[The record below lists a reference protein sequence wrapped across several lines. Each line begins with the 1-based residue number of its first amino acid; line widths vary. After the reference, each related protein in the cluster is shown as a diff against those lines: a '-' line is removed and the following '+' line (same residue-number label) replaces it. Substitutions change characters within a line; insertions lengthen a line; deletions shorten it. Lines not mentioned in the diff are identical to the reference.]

1 MWRKSGGAAYPMN
14 CCGGQAEGDKTMRG
28 NRRGLRLR
36 HRRRQFSMPL
46 RAASGGLKGRADRFD
61 VGFGTLRTL
70 YVLVTCLWS
79 VVVVSTAN
87 AASMQPV
94 AAENGM
100 VVSAQHLA
108 TQIGVD
114 ILKHGGSA
122 IDAAVAVGYALAVV
136 YPSAGNL
143 GGGGFMTIRFA
154 DGRTTFLDFREKA
167 PGEASRDMYLD
178 KDGNVIKGLSTTGWL
193 AVGVPGTVAGLEYAR
208 KKYGTMTRATLI
220 GPAIE
225 LAEDGYI
232 LDQGDVDML
241 ASATEDFRKFPAT
254 AEIFLNKGQPF
265 TAGQRL
271 VQHDLADTLRLIRKQ
286 GVDGFYRGR
295 TATAIVKASR
305 TGGGI
310 IDQDDLNRYRTREL
324 APVECEYRGYHV
336 ISAPPP
342 SSGGV
347 AICEMLN
354 ILEGYPLRELGWGS
368 AQALHYEIEAMR
380 HAYVDRNTLL
390 GDPNFSSIPV
400 RQLIDKGYAAK
411 IRNVI
416 KPDKAGT
423 SSDFRQGVAPHEGS
437 STTHFSIID
446 NAGNTVSMT
455 YTLDD
460 WFGARVVASG
470 TGVLM
475 NDEMDDFTPNP
486 GLVNSYGLVEGEAN
500 AIAPDKT
507 PLSSM
512 SPTIITKDGK
522 PVLILGTPGGSRII
536 TTVLQTILNVV
547 DFQMNIQEAVDAP
560 RIHNQ
565 WLPDVTKTEPYA
577 LSPDTRKVL
586 ERMGYQFE
594 NSEPTNH
601 VAAIIV
607 GSPSLEGKPIGRNRF
622 YGANDPR
629 GGTGSAQGY

>member
-1 MWRKSGGAAYPMN
+1 
-14 CCGGQAEGDKTMRG
+14 
-28 NRRGLRLR
+28 
-36 HRRRQFSMPL
+36 MPL
-46 RAASGGLKGRADRFD
+46 RASSGELKIRPDRFD
-61 VGFGTLRTL
+61 IVFGTLTAV
-70 YVLVTCLWS
+70 YILVACLWS
-79 VVVVSTAN
+79 VVVVPAAN
-87 AASMQPV
+87 AASMRPV
-94 AAENGM
+94 AAEKGM

-108 TQIGVD
+108 TQVGVD

-143 GGGGFMTIRFA
+143 GGGGFMTIWFA
-154 DGRTTFLDFREKA
+154 DGRKTFLDFREKA
-167 PGEASRDMYLD
+167 PSEASRDMYLD
-178 KDGNVIKGLSTTGWL
+178 KDGNVLKGLSTTGWL
-193 AVGVPGTVAGLEYAR
+193 AVGVPGTVSGLEYAR
-208 KKYGTMTRATLI
+208 KKYGTMTRAALI

-225 LAEDGYI
+225 LAEDGFI

-254 AEIFLNKGQPF
+254 AEIFLNKGRPF
-265 TAGQRL
+265 VAGQRL
-271 VQHDLADTLRLIRKQ
+271 VQRDLADTLRLIRKQ

-295 TATAIVKASR
+295 TAAAIVKASR
-305 TGGGI
+305 AGGGI
-310 IDQDDLNRYRTREL
+310 FDQVDLNRYRTREL
-324 APVECEYRGYHV
+324 APVECDYRGYHV

-347 AICEMLN
+347 AICEILN

-380 HAYVDRNTLL
+380 HVFVDRNSLL
-390 GDPNFSSIPV
+390 GDPDFVSNPV
-400 RQLIDKGYAAK
+400 HELIDKRYSAK
-411 IRNVI
+411 IRDFITV
-416 KPDKAGT
+416 DKAGF
-423 SSDFRQGVAPHEGS
+423 SSDIRQGVAPHEGS
-437 STTHFSIID
+437 NTTHFSIID
-446 NAGNTVSMT
+446 HAGNAVSMT
-455 YTLDD
+455 YTLND
-460 WFGARVVASG
+460 WFGARVVATG

-475 NDEMDDFTPNP
+475 NDEMDDFTPNV
-486 GLVNSYGLVEGEAN
+486 GQASIYGVVQGSAN
-500 AIAPDKT
+500 AIAPGKT

-565 WLPDVTKTEPYA
+565 WLPDVTNLEPYA
-577 LSPDTRKVL
+577 LSPDTRTIL
-586 ERMGYQFE
+586 ESMGHRFN
-594 NSEPTNH
+594 NSQPANH

-607 GSPSLEGKPIGRNRF
+607 GAPTLGGKAIGRNRF

-629 GGTGSAQGY
+629 RGTGLAQGY